1 MTNSQKSGLIC
12 WLFSCLLFAAV
23 MIALPPITLKSM
35 IITCI
40 MLIILGVVWPILWLR
55 AGRKPTWI
63 GI

>member
-1 MTNSQKSGLIC
+1 
-12 WLFSCLLFAAV
+12 
-23 MIALPPITLKSM
+23 
-35 IITCI
+35 